1 MGCDFKLKFDAPSNP
16 PLLPMCCHVVCL
28 VLRGYRCRVSS
39 ADFCKKIIYVLS
51 YQCQQPLIRYKYLSI
66 HVDLHYYGFQLY
78 LLLVYGTGE
87 PVVEDA
93 TSASTT
99 LDNGYCV
106 SESILLSSSTRML
119 IASTSSSSSPSLPVS
134 GAPMLPRNR
143 FVAKTG
149 SGKLRMSLMFL
160 IAMSQLIPLRLRTMR
175 IARKGMTLDKPS
187 ASVGI
192 DHRRKERTSG

>member
-1 MGCDFKLKFDAPSNP
+1 MVKCAGSESLGCDLKFDAPSNP

-99 LDNGYCV
+99 LDSGYCV
-106 SESILLSSSTRML
+106 SESRLLSSSTRML
-119 IASTSSSSSPSLPVS
+119 IASTSSSSSPSLPMS
-134 GAPMLPRNR
+134 GAPMLPRN
-143 FVAKTG
+143 
-149 SGKLRMSLMFL
+149 SLL
-160 IAMSQLIPLRLRTMR
+160 GGRSKQI
-175 IARKGMTLDKPS
+175 
-187 ASVGI
+187 VGI
-192 DHRRKERTSG
+192 REGWKLDPGSVTGVYAERRLMINRLTRTGG